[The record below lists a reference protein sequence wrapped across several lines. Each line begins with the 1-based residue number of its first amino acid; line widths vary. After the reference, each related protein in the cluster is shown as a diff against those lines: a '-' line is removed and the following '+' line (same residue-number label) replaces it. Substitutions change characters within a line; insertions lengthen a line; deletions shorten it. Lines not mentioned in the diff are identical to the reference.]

1 MYDFDP
7 TGVNPSNL
15 IINELHSIGSV
26 NGRDLN
32 YFAAKTGPFFANS
45 LVIVDANT
53 GRELE
58 QSEYTLGHK
67 FEEASTAL
75 SRDVYYAVALTN
87 PAATGSYYLRMQLLG
102 GEFALS
108 SNQLLNDGIAALSR
122 LQYVSFEDLTGYP
135 DVFPPGPH
143 ETSLTS
149 IDGATEILAQMVELV
164 DYLKS
169 SDRNVNLEDVV
180 GIDTALIEPL
190 LLSLNSI
197 GDNIGNL
204 TDVINSIWYEFN
216 SNGSEEIVVNPAQN
230 MWVDMPVS
238 LTVDVTGIYSITG
251 DFKPEV
257 VWTGVEG
264 RVGLRWLV
272 DGVSMVNSTSL
283 MTRAA
288 ITAGSVV
295 TMQCFITEQASEI
308 EFANSLHGASL
319 VLRKIQNLQI
329 T

>member
-108 SNQLLNDGIAALSR
+108 SNQLLNDGFFQRYLQALDSNR
-122 LQYVSFEDLTGYP
+122 QEEWEISTLGKSCDFFNGKAHEKAIDINGDFVVVNSKFISTEGEVRKFTQNQIFPLFENDVVLVMSDVPKGKARAKCFLIDEDDKYSLNQRICAIRSDRFNSKFLYYQLNRNKHYLKFNNGENQTNLRKSDILDCPLIIPPIEIQNQIVEVLDRMKEITDQGLQY
-135 DVFPPGPH
+135 
-143 ETSLTS
+143 
-149 IDGATEILAQMVELV
+149 Q
-164 DYLKS
+164 
-169 SDRNVNLEDVV
+169 
-180 GIDTALIEPL
+180 
-190 LLSLNSI
+190 
-197 GDNIGNL
+197 
-204 TDVINSIWYEFN
+204 
-216 SNGSEEIVVNPAQN
+216 
-230 MWVDMPVS
+230 
-238 LTVDVTGIYSITG
+238 
-251 DFKPEV
+251 
-257 VWTGVEG
+257 EG
-264 RVGLRWLV
+264 L
-272 DGVSMVNSTSL
+272 
-283 MTRAA
+283 
-288 ITAGSVV
+288 
-295 TMQCFITEQASEI
+295 
-308 EFANSLHGASL
+308 
-319 VLRKIQNLQI
+319 
-329 T
+329 